1 MAALSSESRARFL
14 ATVRAE
20 EPDLAL
26 ACLMIAAEVHPDI
39 AVDAVTARLVALAA
53 AVAAELPREPSAYSQ
68 AVALRAVL
76 GDREGFR
83 GYGDDYADLRASLL
97 PDVVSRRRGLPI
109 LLSVVYTEVARHAG
123 IAAYGIG
130 VPGHFLVGVGET
142 VNPTLVDPF
151 VGGRLTTLTEL
162 SSRVTDS
169 GGAPLSVRDLAPW
182 HPMLVITR
190 ILNNIRGHAARIGDV
205 RTRLWAADLALLLPN
220 HPAALRRERGE
231 LRARLG
237 DYVGSAADLEEYAD
251 AVELAD
257 EDAAAR
263 ALADAK
269 LVRSRLN

>member
-1 MAALSSESRARFL
+1 MSKTSRAKFA
-14 ATVRAE
+14 ATVRAV
-20 EPDLAL
+20 EPDVAL
-26 ACLMIAAEVHPDI
+26 AALMIAAEVHPDV
-39 AVDAVTARLVALAA
+39 AVDAVTARLETLGA
-53 AVAAELPREPSAYSQ
+53 AVSAELQPDSSAYAQ

-97 PDVVSRRRGLPI
+97 PEVVTRRRGLPI

-123 IAAYGIG
+123 IPAHGIG
-130 VPGHFLVGVGET
+130 VPGHFVVGIGET
-142 VNPTLVDPF
+142 LNPTLLDPF
-151 VGGRLTTLTEL
+151 VGGRLTTLAEL
-162 SSRVTDS
+162 SARVTEA

-182 HPMLVITR
+182 HPLLVITR
-190 ILNNIRGHAARIGDV
+190 ILNNIRGHAARSGDV

-237 DYVGSAADLEEYAD
+237 DYLGSATDLLEYAD
-251 AVELAD
+251 AVALVD
-257 EDAAAR
+257 EDAAKR
-263 ALADAK
+263 AAADAK